1 MNIFSKFT
9 AISQPRKILAVQ
21 DATAWELLNLPV
33 DEGVDLFDNIV
44 TAITEAGAKSEN
56 SIELIDSFDDLFTVA
71 KVIISNIYHL
81 LRD

>member
-1 MNIFSKFT
+1 M
-9 AISQPRKILAVQ
+9 Q
-21 DATAWELLNLPV
+21 DAKAWDLLNLPV

-44 TAITEAGAKSEN
+44 AAITEAGAKSEN

-71 KVIISNIYHL
+71 KVIHNLKYNL

>member
-1 MNIFSKFT
+1 M
-9 AISQPRKILAVQ
+9 Q